1 MLKRSYSTR
10 NTPLYHNVHL
20 QAPDGELLCT
30 CDTKKA
36 QWYVEKGLA
45 VKISDDPYTVRLN
58 FEPAG
63 RAVGEVGDYYRSA
76 KENRCVV
83 CGDAENLIRK
93 NVVPREYRK
102 FFPNVMKDKTSH
114 DVLLLCIQCHQKANI
129 SEMKLR
135 QLLQNKCNAPLMG
148 EILEVDLKEAKKL
161 KSQQGFA
168 RALLKGTQI
177 PEQRKEELRKMLNES
192 FPGQELT
199 EEFLVNL
206 LSKEPQNS
214 NPTAPSHGELVVQRF
229 KETEGLVHLE
239 KLWRQ
244 HFLDTMQ
251 PGFMPELWNVN
262 HNGNRLEI
270 RATEGRVEAEDLKFA
285 GVEAEIIPKTRIVVT
300 SPTDKV
306 DFAKEAGKLNST
318 PKAAP
323 EVEDKKINSQ
333 PEVDNDNDSSSDCD
347 FRSAAGSRSSA
358 RFDPNR
364 TLTED
369 EHYFS
374 DATSVQSFY
383 ETIRSDGST
392 IDDFQSFASSLT
404 ERPNYDSD
412 GSETS
417 LGSQD
422 LEFDSDTEVEDDP
435 SAKMEL

>member
-36 QWYVEKGLA
+36 KWYVNKGLA
-45 VKISDDPYTVRLN
+45 VKISDDPYTVRLK

-83 CGDAENLIRK
+83 CGETENLIRK

-129 SEMKLR
+129 SELKLR
-135 QLLQNKCNAPLMG
+135 QLLQDKCNAPLMG
-148 EILEVDLKEAKKL
+148 DIPEDEVKAAKKL
-161 KSQQGFA
+161 RTQQGFA
-168 RALLKGTQI
+168 RALLKGTKI

-192 FPGQELT
+192 FPEQELN

-214 NPTAPSHGELVVQRF
+214 NPNAPSHGELVVQRF

-239 KLWRQ
+239 MLWRQ
-244 HFLDTMQ
+244 HFLDAMQ
-251 PGFMPELWNVN
+251 PHFLPDLWNVN

-285 GVEAEIIPKTRIVVT
+285 GVDAEIIPKTSIVVT

-306 DFAKEAGKLNST
+306 DFAKEIEANGKLNST
-318 PKAAP
+318 PNNKEPAT
-323 EVEDKKINSQ
+323 E
-333 PEVDNDNDSSSDCD
+333 DNDNDSSSDCD
-347 FRSAAGSRSSA
+347 FRSAAGSRTSA
-358 RFDPNR
+358 RFDPDR

-369 EHYFS
+369 ERYFS

-422 LEFDSDTEVEDDP
+422 IDFDSDTEVEDDP